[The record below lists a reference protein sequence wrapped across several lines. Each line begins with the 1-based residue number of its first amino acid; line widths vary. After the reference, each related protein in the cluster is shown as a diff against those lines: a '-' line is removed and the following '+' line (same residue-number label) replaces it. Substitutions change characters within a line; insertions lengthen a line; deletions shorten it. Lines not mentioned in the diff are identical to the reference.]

1 MENLRLEI
9 FDNVVSVIEK
19 LRDLPGS
26 EVEIWIPEGS
36 VLFENSLSLKLIKKE
51 AEKFGKSLSFST
63 NDPTGQ
69 TLLDLVEGNNGGGMS
84 IAEDFVPKEVALDD
98 VVVGGAGSVGA
109 RRFNFKNI
117 KFPKGKKLWLGIL
130 GLVFLF
136 GIYKVAVG
144 APKAEVVI
152 TVESQPLIKSIE
164 LEVGTAVKNDPKA
177 RTLEGKTFT
186 ASVSKTKT
194 GATSGEAFVGEK
206 AAGRVEIINKTTD
219 DKDFDSGE
227 ELHYK
232 DDEDLLY
239 VLDDD
244 VTVSACVPEDPLD
257 PLSPC
262 VPSTEEVD
270 VTAKGIGK
278 DYNLDEGKILRFEDY
293 ASSKYEARTVKD
305 IKGGSSETV
314 KVVTQKDMDDLA
326 AVLLE
331 EMTGD
336 AENALKGGIESGWVL
351 IKGSESVLTA
361 TKEFNHKLDD
371 QVDEIELIQAVN
383 FQGLAYNQKALDEL
397 LNSLLDEF
405 VPEGFELSK
414 QNREVNVEILGNT
427 DATTLS
433 TTKSDLQVTLKSFI
447 LPQLD
452 EAKIKSDLVGKK
464 LSEAERILGGIRNV
478 KSYEINTSFKIPFF
492 SRMPGKP
499 ENITL
504 TIKKD

>member
-84 IAEDFVPKEVALDD
+84 IAEDFVPKEVALND
-98 VVVGGAGSVGA
+98 VVVSSGKRKNPFAGM
-109 RRFNFKNI
+109 

-194 GATSGEAFVGEK
+194 GATSGEALVGEK
-206 AAGRVEIINKTTD
+206 AGGKVKIKNYTLT
-219 DKDFDSGE
+219 DKDFDKGE
-227 ELHYK
+227 ELEAK
-232 DDEDLLY
+232 DNNDLVYTLN
-239 VLDDD
+239 DD
-244 VTVSACVPEDPLD
+244 VTVPAATTNPDSSR
-257 PLSPC
+257 SPG
-262 VPSTEEVD
+262 TDEVD
-270 VTAKGIGK
+270 VTASDIGS
-278 DYNLDEGKILRFEDY
+278 DYNLDEGEDLEFKDHD
-293 ASSKYEARTVKD
+293 ASDYTAEVSKD
-305 IKGGSSETV
+305 IDGGKSETV
-314 KVVTQKDMDDLA
+314 KAVAQKDMDDLA

-336 AENALKGGIESGWVL
+336 AENALKGVIESGWVL

-397 LNSLLDEF
+397 LDSLLDEF